1 MTPNARR
8 IEWLTILA
16 LLTTVAAAIY
26 YWPFVDRAFRRNNN
40 LLGQTNVHVPTAD
53 LFLYC
58 VFALILYFGAR
69 FWGFVSPKIFDISE
83 ATAGK
88 IAFRLR
94 VFRVLSTFTLLA
106 LTLRSI
112 HSTVP
117 DFIDKLPWP

>member
-83 ATAGK
+83 ATASK

-94 VFRVLSTFTLLA
+94 VFRVVSTFTLLA

>member
-8 IEWLTILA
+8 VERLTLLA
-16 LLTTVAAAIY
+16 LFSTFAAAIY
-26 YWPFVDRAFRRNNN
+26 YWPYVDRAFRRNNN

-58 VFALILYFGAR
+58 VFALILYCGAR
-69 FWGFVSPKIFDISE
+69 FWAFVSPKIFDISE
-83 ATAGK
+83 ATAAK
-88 IAFRLR
+88 IAFRLQ

-106 LTLRSI
+106 LTLRGI
-112 HSTVP
+112 HSQVP